1 MYLQRA
7 DTVSTGDE
15 LEFEHHLVTVEEF
28 KGRVVQDLSSIISPI
43 VERRQVKILTLSN

>member
-7 DTVSTGDE
+7 ERVNEGDE

-28 KGRVVQDLSSIISPI
+28 KGRVVQDLTAIISPI
-43 VERRQVKILTLSN
+43 IERRQVIV